1 MIVDVERPEYPEDSE
16 RPEYPEDLGRHEY
29 LGTSENL

>member
-1 MIVDVERPEYPEDSE
+1 MIVEVEKPEYPEDSE
-16 RPEYPEDLGRHEY
+16 RPEYPEDSGRHEY